1 VRSPTSTPTVIHWRR
16 RFPLLNRYRRCRLLN
31 RRCGGR
37 LLSLLGGTDDNI
49 TERFGDIA
57 QVRANLSRQ
66 LVYCVIKR
74 RNAISDF
81 INPL

>member
-1 VRSPTSTPTVIHWRR
+1 
-16 RFPLLNRYRRCRLLN
+16 
-31 RRCGGR
+31 

-66 LVYCVIKR
+66 LVYFVIKR